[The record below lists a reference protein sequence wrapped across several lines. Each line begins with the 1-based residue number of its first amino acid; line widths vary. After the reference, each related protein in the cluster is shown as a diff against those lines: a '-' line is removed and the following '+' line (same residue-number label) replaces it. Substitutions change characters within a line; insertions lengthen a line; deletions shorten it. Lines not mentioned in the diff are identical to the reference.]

1 MGLRTPNSRIPRA
14 MFAIALMLPLVTAWN
29 LFAPPNRNF
38 KIGPKLAGVTEEL
51 PLTVS
56 WAAIRDGSLQKAI
69 AERITEAFAFRPMLI
84 RVNNQIRYELF
95 GELDAPEVVRGAKGQ
110 LFGKYYIEEYC
121 TRTAGMGERLAADML
136 PKLRDI
142 QDYYRARGGIFVYM
156 TSPSKAAQVP
166 EYFIDQM
173 PCPSTPAVRAQLLP
187 TYVDALKA
195 GGIDVI
201 DAASLIHAAKPNY
214 PFSLFPEGGEHWNDV
229 GGALAATSLVE
240 EINKQA
246 GREIVPPFTFSY
258 TLSSPANGADR
269 ELADLLN
276 VFFPPLSYLTPKVKF
291 RTAVPCATSPARSID
306 AVLVGSSFSHLPGQI
321 LIEDNCLS
329 ALNVYYYMHHG
340 RFGGSPYHELQ
351 RYLKD
356 ADLARLRDAKIVI
369 LEENESFVARTG
381 YVNELRRI
389 VTTP

>member
-1 MGLRTPNSRIPRA
+1 
-14 MFAIALMLPLVTAWN
+14 MFAIALLLPLVTAWN
-29 LFAPPNRNF
+29 LFAPPNRSF

-195 GGIDVI
+195 GGIEVT
-201 DAASLIHAAKPNY
+201 DAATLIHAAKPNY
-214 PFSLFPEGGEHWNDV
+214 PFNLFPEGGEHWNDV

-276 VFFPPLSYLTPKVKF
+276 VFFPPLNYLTPKVNY
-291 RTAVPCATSPARSID
+291 TQPVSCADSSARNLGI
-306 AVLVGSSFSHLPGQI
+306 AIVGDSFSHLPGGI
-321 LIEDNCLS
+321 LIEHNCL
-329 ALNVYYYMHHG
+329 AGLNVYYYG
-340 RFGGSPYHELQ
+340 KTARFGGVPYHI
-351 RYLKD
+351 LKLGLDD
-356 ADLARLRDAKIVI
+356 ADLAPLRDVKVLI
-369 LEENESFVARTG
+369 LEENERFIGRSAFV
-381 YVNELRRI
+381 NILRDVLKR
-389 VTTP
+389 

>member
-1 MGLRTPNSRIPRA
+1 MGLQTPNSRIPRA
-14 MFAIALMLPLVTAWN
+14 MFAIALLLPLVTAWN
-29 LFAPPNRNF
+29 LLAPPNRSF

-56 WAAIRDGSLQKAI
+56 WTAIRDGSLQKAI

-84 RVNNQIRYELF
+84 RINNQIRYELF

-166 EYFIDQM
+166 EYFIGQM
-173 PCPSTPAVRAQLLP
+173 PCPSTPAARAELLP
-187 TYVDALKA
+187 TYVGALKA
-195 GGIDVI
+195 GGIDVL
-201 DAASLIHAAKPNY
+201 DAASLVHAAKPNY

-276 VFFPPLSYLTPKVKF
+276 VFFPPLNYLTPKVNY
-291 RTAVPCATSPARSID
+291 VQPVSCADSSARNLGI
-306 AVLVGSSFSHLPGQI
+306 AIVGDSFSHLPGSI
-321 LIEDNCLS
+321 LIEHNCL
-329 ALNVYYYMHHG
+329 AGLNVYYYG
-340 RFGGSPYHELQ
+340 KTARFGGVPYHT
-351 RYLKD
+351 LKLGLDD
-356 ADLARLRDAKIVI
+356 ADLAPLRDVKVLI
-369 LEENESFVARTG
+369 LEENERFIGRSAFVG
-381 YVNELRRI
+381 MLRDLLKR
-389 VTTP
+389 